1 MLRRLTVENYALIER
16 LDLELDT
23 HLNIITGETGAGK
36 SILLGALGLLLG
48 NKNEGGTIR
57 DDSRNCV
64 IEGTFDVEGYGLEP
78 LFEENDIDYEPQA
91 LIRRVISP
99 SGKSRSFVN
108 DMPVS
113 LGVLRELGVRLIDIH
128 SQHRNMILSDEKFRT
143 SALDTL
149 ADATASVEEYRASY
163 ALMREAERELERMI
177 AESETLRRDEEWL
190 RYQVE
195 EFEAAALRAGELQ
208 EAESELAILEN
219 ADQIGEALVTVRNI
233 LDAEQ
238 IGVLEQLAQAENAI
252 RGISRNYPA
261 GDDIASRLR
270 SVVAELKDLGQT
282 VADDSERLESNPERL
297 QHLTDR
303 VNLIYSLCQ
312 KHRVQTL
319 DELMAVGERFAA
331 QLSTITHSDE
341 AIESQRER
349 INALRAKAEKQA
361 AKIHSMR
368 EKAASGMSKSI
379 VQSLSQLGM
388 PESRFVIEVVDAG
401 ELMPSGCDH
410 IRFMFSANARM
421 EPQPVEKIASG
432 GEISRVM
439 LSLKALLAEKSK
451 LPTIIFDEIDTG
463 VSGRIADAMGDIISS
478 LGENMQV
485 VAITHLP
492 QVASKGESHFVVY
505 KQDSCTNIS
514 RLGDDDR
521 ITEIAKMLSGSEITA
536 AALSQAR
543 ILLGVEPKTTLF

>member
-16 LDLELDT
+16 LDLELGT

-48 NKNEGGTIR
+48 NKNESGTLR
-57 DDSRNCV
+57 DESRSCI

-78 LFEENDIDYEPQA
+78 IFEQNDIDYEPQTV
-91 LIRRVISP
+91 IRRMISA

-108 DMPVS
+108 DMPVPLS
-113 LGVLRELGVRLIDIH
+113 VLRDLGVRLIDIH
-128 SQHRNMILSDEKFRT
+128 SQHRNMILSDEAFRT

-149 ADATASVEEYRASY
+149 ADATEEVAQYRALY
-163 ALMREAERELERMI
+163 GTLREAEREAERMAAE
-177 AESETLRRDEEWL
+177 AESLRKDEEWL

-195 EFEAAALRAGELQ
+195 EFEAAALREGELQ
-208 EAESELAILEN
+208 EAESELAVLEN
-219 ADQIGEALVTVRNI
+219 ADQIGEALITVRNI
-233 LDAEQ
+233 LDADEV
-238 IGVLEQLAQAENAI
+238 GVLEQLSAAEGAV
-252 RGISRNYPA
+252 RGVSANYAA
-261 GDDIASRLR
+261 GEDIAARLH

-282 VADDSERLESNPERL
+282 MASDSERIEANPERL
-297 QHLTDR
+297 QYLTDR

-312 KHRVQTL
+312 KHRVQSL
-319 DELMAVGERFAA
+319 EELLAVSERLSS
-331 QLSTITHSDE
+331 QLHAITHSDE
-341 AIESQRER
+341 ALEQQ
-349 INALRAKAEKQA
+349 RAKIAALHEKAERS
-361 AKIHSMR
+361 AKRIHTLR
-368 EKAASGMSKSI
+368 EKAAGQMSQSI
-379 VQSLSQLGM
+379 EQSLLKLGM
-388 PESRFVIEVVDAG
+388 PEARFDVEVVDAG
-401 ELMPSGCDH
+401 ELLQSGCDR

-421 EPQPVEKIASG
+421 APQPVEKIASG
-432 GEISRVM
+432 GEVSRVM

-505 KQDSCTNIS
+505 KEQSATNIS
-514 RLGDDDR
+514 RLSEDDR
-521 ITEIAKMLSGSEITA
+521 ITEIAKMLSGSQITA

-543 ILLGVEPKTTLF
+543 ILLGIEPKTTLF

>member
-1 MLRRLTVENYALIER
+1 MLRRLTIENYALIER
-16 LDLELDT
+16 LDLELDA

-64 IEGTFDVEGYGLEP
+64 IEGVFDIEGYGLEP
-78 LFEENDIDYEPQA
+78 LFEENDIDYEPQT
-91 LIRRVISP
+91 LIRRVISS

-113 LGVLRELGVRLIDIH
+113 LSVLRDLGLRLIDIH

-143 SALDTL
+143 SALDML
-149 ADATASVEEYRASY
+149 ADATASVEEYRSSY
-163 ALMREAERELERMI
+163 SLMREAERELERMI

-195 EFEAAALRAGELQ
+195 EFEAAALREGELQ

-238 IGVLEQLAQAENAI
+238 IGVLEQLAQAMNAI
-252 RGISRNYPA
+252 RGVSRNYPA
-261 GDDIASRLR
+261 GEDIASRLH

-297 QHLTDR
+297 QKLTDR

-319 DELMAVGERFAA
+319 EELMAVGERFAA

-349 INALRAKAEKQA
+349 ISLLREKAEKQA
-361 AKIHSMR
+361 AKIHSLR
-368 EKAASGMSKSI
+368 EKAASAMSKSI
-379 VQSLSQLGM
+379 VQSLTQLGM
-388 PESRFVIEVVDAG
+388 PEARFDVEVVDSG
-401 ELMPSGCDH
+401 ELMPSGRDH

-463 VSGRIADAMGDIISS
+463 VSGRIADAMGEIISA
-478 LGENMQV
+478 LGNNMQV

-505 KQDSCTNIS
+505 KEQSATNIT
-514 RLGDDDR
+514 RLGEDDR

>member
-361 AKIHSMR
+361 AKIHSLR

>member
-1 MLRRLTVENYALIER
+1 MLRRLTIENYALIER
-16 LDLELDT
+16 LDLELDA

-64 IEGTFDVEGYGLEP
+64 IEGVFDIEGYGLEP
-78 LFEENDIDYEPQA
+78 LFEENDIDYEPQT
-91 LIRRVISP
+91 LIRRVISS

-113 LGVLRELGVRLIDIH
+113 LSVLRDLGLRLIDIH

-143 SALDTL
+143 SALDMM
-149 ADATASVEEYRASY
+149 ADATASVEEYRSSY
-163 ALMREAERELERMI
+163 SLMREAERELERMI

-195 EFEAAALRAGELQ
+195 EFEAAALREGELQ

-238 IGVLEQLAQAENAI
+238 IGVLEQLAQAMNAI
-252 RGISRNYPA
+252 RGVSRNYPA
-261 GDDIASRLR
+261 GEDIASRLH
-270 SVVAELKDLGQT
+270 SVVAELKDLDQT

-297 QHLTDR
+297 QKLTER

-319 DELMAVGERFAA
+319 EELMAVGERYAA

-341 AIESQRER
+341 VIESQRER

-361 AKIHSMR
+361 AKIHSLR
-368 EKAASGMSKSI
+368 EKAACGVSKSI

-388 PESRFVIEVVDAG
+388 PEARFVVELVDAG
-401 ELMPSGCDH
+401 ELMPSGRDH

-463 VSGRIADAMGDIISS
+463 VSGRIADAMGDIISA

-505 KQDSCTNIS
+505 KQDSRTNIS

>member
-195 EFEAAALRAGELQ
+195 EFEVAALRAGELQ

-219 ADQIGEALVTVRNI
+219 ADQIGEALVAVRNI

-238 IGVLEQLAQAENAI
+238 FGVLEQLAQAENAI